1 MLASRRKSREL
12 ALQILF
18 FIDYSSLSA
27 REVFPLFV
35 QSFRDNKELDAFAR
49 HLVEG
54 VEKHRDTIDE
64 RIRRCSEH
72 WSLKRISHVDGN
84 ILRIAIFEIFWCS
97 DIPAKVTINEAVELG
112 KRFGTEKSSAFINGI
127 LDRIAHEKQTA
138 EATGCQTPLTGA

>member
-18 FIDYSSLSA
+18 FSDYSSLSA
-27 REVFPLFV
+27 QEIFPLFV

-54 VEKHRDTIDE
+54 VEEHREAINE
-64 RIRRCSEH
+64 RICRYSEH
-72 WSLKRISHVDGN
+72 WSLKRISRVDGN
-84 ILRIAIFEIFWCS
+84 ILRIAIFEMLWCP
-97 DIPAKVTINEAVELG
+97 DVPDKVSINEAVELG

-127 LDRIAHEKQTA
+127 LDRITHEKPAA
-138 EATGCQTPLTGA
+138 EATG

>member
-27 REVFPLFV
+27 QEIFPLFV
-35 QSFRDNKELDAFAR
+35 QSFRANKELDVFTQ

-54 VEKHRDTIDE
+54 VQEHREVIDE
-64 RIRRCSEH
+64 RIRQCSEH

-84 ILRIAIFEIFWCS
+84 ILRIAIFEMLWCS
-97 DIPAKVTINEAVELG
+97 DIPAKVSINEAVELG

-127 LDRIAHEKQTA
+127 LDRIAHDSRTA
-138 EATGCQTPLTGA
+138 EATG